1 MKKAILLTTLLLFSI
16 FLVWAQENKNKRPLL
31 IGVETPSF
39 VAQSTD
45 GEINFPGDFG
55 MSWKILIAQ
64 PKAYTPVCSSELI
77 ELAYQQDSFDDLNAK
92 LIVIVTDDLKH
103 GMFWKM
109 TLEEINYRDRGT
121 VEINFPLVEDLNYK
135 ISNLYGL
142 ICPEV
147 KLGHSVRGVFI
158 IDPYNKLKSVFHYPI
173 EVGMNVDE
181 VRRTLIALQKT
192 YNNRN
197 VVAPANWQPGEDL
210 MVPVISSLDRD
221 NMGNSDSDLYQLSWC
236 MTFRKE
242 KYGSALINSPP
253 LLP

>member
-1 MKKAILLTTLLLFSI
+1 MKKAILLTTLFLFSI

-121 VEINFPLVEDLNYK
+121 VKLIFP
-135 ISNLYGL
+135 
-142 ICPEV
+142 
-147 KLGHSVRGVFI
+147 
-158 IDPYNKLKSVFHYPI
+158 
-173 EVGMNVDE
+173 
-181 VRRTLIALQKT
+181 
-192 YNNRN
+192 
-197 VVAPANWQPGEDL
+197 
-210 MVPVISSLDRD
+210 
-221 NMGNSDSDLYQLSWC
+221 
-236 MTFRKE
+236 
-242 KYGSALINSPP
+242 
-253 LLP
+253 